1 MAQGGALDIG
11 IAPEAALERLRA
23 AINLPKRRA
32 FGIFK
37 TQKEFVGFAH
47 EGRFDIWERQG
58 RAVHAVGTV
67 KARRGGSHV
76 EMRISPPRPTRILIA
91 LFFALY
97 AVAAI
102 GIATQ
107 SPGSEVTLEELVIAL
122 GGAAV
127 MAAIFAASGRKQSAD
142 LRSLIDGVFRD
153 VPRI

>member
-1 MAQGGALDIG
+1 MAQGGALDLG
-11 IAPEAALERLRA
+11 LAPEAALERLRA

-37 TQKEFVGFAH
+37 TQNEFVGFAH

-58 RAVHAVGTV
+58 RAVHAAGTV
-67 KARRGGSHV
+67 GARRGGSHIEV
-76 EMRISPPRPTRILIA
+76 RIALPRQARILVA

-107 SPGSEVTLEELVIAL
+107 SPGSSITLEELVIAL
-122 GGAAV
+122 GGAAII
-127 MAAIFAASGRKQSAD
+127 ASIFAASGYKQRAD
-142 LRSLIDGVFRD
+142 LRSLIDAVFRD

>member
-1 MAQGGALDIG
+1 MAQGGTLDIG

-32 FGIFK
+32 FGILK
-37 TQKEFVGFAH
+37 TQNEFVGFAH
-47 EGRFDIWERQG
+47 EGRFEIWERQG
-58 RAVHAVGTV
+58 RAVHAAGTV
-67 KARRGGSHV
+67 KARRGGSHI
-76 EMRISPPRPTRILIA
+76 EMRVALQRQTRILVG

-97 AVAAI
+97 ALAAI

-107 SPGSEVTLEELVIAL
+107 SPGSAITLEELVIAL

-127 MAAIFAASGRKQSAD
+127 MAAIFAASGHKQSAD
-142 LRSLIDGVFRD
+142 LRSLVDGVFRD